1 MLHLLVALLGGNMV
15 LSSYAAKGWVRLPM
29 FGPGNFSNEDSS
41 ANLYYVN
48 NILLGTPP
56 ASLSLPL
63 DASSPSFIVN
73 SESCILCGGSDDFFD
88 SSLST
93 SFVSLNKTRVT
104 ESTIVSFCQDKLSF
118 GGIVGPS
125 SGPSAIESIDWLQG
139 QFEGSATTTN
149 INTIF
154 GPQTKAGFYVD
165 IVNASLRAS
174 HPLTQLHDQ
183 GFLQNPVVGFSLK
196 TAGNESHITIG
207 ALDQEDYVGEL
218 NWVEAE
224 VPQPDWELPTVI
236 SIDAI
241 GLSEI
246 KETQKILFYLNTII
260 ANIMLPFISYNYSE
274 FEPVTS
280 SSIFEDILGGS
291 WNCDNMFDFIGHGLT
306 ASTNPTFPLINNT
319 DQGLLDPEHQLPI
332 VINGVTYKVD
342 IEKNVA
348 ISNDTSLVPPELSCV
363 LGLLFNNSTT
373 SSVQG
378 SLGLPFF
385 RSAYVAYRFPTTDCP
400 KAFYG
405 FAFQK
410 DSNVPA
416 SLIAQKPRST
426 PTSSAQCLQFSSP
439 TETPTLNIP
448 SIPQESIGYNG
459 NFKVFRKEDAQEV
472 PLINA
477 EELMGVD
484 WPMPT

>member
-1 MLHLLVALLGGNMV
+1 M
-15 LSSYAAKGWVRLPM
+15 S
-29 FGPGNFSNEDSS
+29 GPGNFSNEDPS

-48 NILLGTPP
+48 NILFGTPP
-56 ASLSLPL
+56 ASLSLSL
-63 DASSPSFIVN
+63 DASSPSFIVK

-93 SFVSLNKTRVT
+93 SFVSLNETRVT
-104 ESTIVSFCQDKLSF
+104 ESTIVSLCQDKLSF

-125 SGPSAIESIDWLQG
+125 SRASAIESIDWLQG
-139 QFEGSATTTN
+139 QFDGSATTTT
-149 INTIF
+149 INTVP

-165 IVNASLRAS
+165 IVNATLRAS

-183 GFLQNPVVGFSLK
+183 GLLQNPVVGFSLK

-246 KETQKILFYLNTII
+246 KETQKIPFYLNTII
-260 ANIMLPFISYNYSE
+260 ANIMLPFISYNYST
-274 FEPVTS
+274 FETVTS
-280 SSIFEDILGGS
+280 SSIFEDTFS
-291 WNCDNMFDFIGHGLT
+291 EVQWSCDSMFDFIRHGLT
-306 ASTNPTFPLINNT
+306 APTNPTFPLTNNT

-332 VINGVTYKVD
+332 VINGITYKVD
-342 IEKNVA
+342 IEKNLA
-348 ISNDTSLVPPELSCV
+348 TSNDTLPDQPNVTLSCT

-373 SSVQG
+373 SFVQG

-448 SIPQESIGYNG
+448 IPQESIGYNG